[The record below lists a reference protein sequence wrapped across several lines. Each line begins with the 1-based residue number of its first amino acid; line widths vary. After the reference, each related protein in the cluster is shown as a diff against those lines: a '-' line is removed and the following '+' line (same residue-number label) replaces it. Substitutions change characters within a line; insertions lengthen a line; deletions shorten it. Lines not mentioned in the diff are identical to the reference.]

1 MRDRSVGL
9 AVIPVE
15 SAGPDVTM
23 TRFAFAPRRRPL
35 SARKSRL
42 NPGGI
47 D

>member
-15 SAGPDVTM
+15 SAGPDAKM
-23 TRFAFAPRRRPL
+23 TGFALTLRRRPL
-35 SARKSRL
+35 SAGKRCFK
-42 NPGGI
+42 PGR